1 MFNHI
6 WGFDKDVK
14 TNINLFVDNFRDE
27 YIKRK
32 TIHKFF
38 RKYSYYITSFANKFN
53 MVGTLDFNSFNI
65 GKYNVEFDK
74 YRIVNKVIDKTEM
87 VKIRMQALAIRN
99 EQSHSFW
106 EDLYLVLET
115 KLDKLFEEL
124 GTYNSIKNKFITIT
138 IQKELKKPDSL

>member
-1 MFNHI
+1 
-6 WGFDKDVK
+6 
-14 TNINLFVDNFRDE
+14 
-27 YIKRK
+27 
-32 TIHKFF
+32 
-38 RKYSYYITSFANKFN
+38 
-53 MVGTLDFNSFNI
+53 
-65 GKYNVEFDK
+65 
-74 YRIVNKVIDKTEM
+74 
-87 VKIRMQALAIRN
+87 MQALAIRN